1 MLIFRSSK
9 YFLEKSPFIFI
20 NLKQSKMKYVA
31 DLHIHSKFSRATSR
45 ETSFDSLAYW
55 AKIKGISVLATGDF
69 THPEWLFLAKEK
81 LEPAGNGFFR
91 VKNILPPENGYLQN
105 TEVSKED
112 VFFLLTAE
120 ISFIYS
126 KKGKVRK
133 IHILVLAPDFESV
146 DKLNSKLACIGNLR
160 SDGRPIL
167 GYDAKE
173 FVKIVANT
181 CPRCVVIPAHI
192 WTPWFSLFGANSGFD
207 TIEECFEE
215 TTPFIFALETGLS
228 SDPSMNWRLS
238 SLDNYTLVSNSD
250 AHSPSKI
257 GREANVFDTEPS
269 YDAMVDAIKSK
280 DPEKFLHT
288 VEFFPEE
295 GKYHYDGHRKCNVIF
310 SPQETIQH
318 KHVCP
323 RCGKKLTI
331 GVMHRVESLADR
343 EKGDYSPNRIP
354 YINLIPLN
362 EIVAQALSKTSECKS
377 VWDLYFKFIHEFGNE
392 HEILTKVPIQDM
404 ARLSP
409 EQVSIAVDRMRKGR
423 VKIIP
428 GHDGEF
434 GKIRLFDDDTVEE
447 EAQGQ
452 LKLF

>member
-1 MLIFRSSK
+1 
-9 YFLEKSPFIFI
+9 
-20 NLKQSKMKYVA
+20 MKYVA

-45 ETSFDSLAYW
+45 ETTLDTLAYW
-55 AKIKGISVLATGDF
+55 AKIKGISLLATGDF

-81 LEPAGNGFFR
+81 LEPEGNGFFR
-91 VKNILPPENGYLQN
+91 LKNILQPENGYLQSIDISPQD
-105 TEVSKED
+105 VS
-112 VFFLLTAE
+112 FILTAE

-133 IHILVLAPDFESV
+133 IHLLTLAPDFESV
-146 DKLNSKLACIGNLR
+146 DKINSKLSCIGNLR

-167 GYDAKE
+167 GMDAKD

-215 TTPFIFALETGLS
+215 MTPFIFALETGLS

-238 SLDNYTLVSNSD
+238 ALDKYALVSNSD

-257 GREANVFDTEPS
+257 GREANVFDTEFS
-269 YDAMVDAIKSK
+269 YDSMVDALKTKDLSK
-280 DPEKFLHT
+280 LLYT
-288 VEFFPEE
+288 IEFFPQE
-295 GKYHYDGHRKCNVIF
+295 GKYHFDGHRKCNVIF

-318 KHVCP
+318 KYICP
-323 RCGKKLTI
+323 RCGGKLTV
-331 GVMHRVESLADR
+331 GVMHRVESLSDR
-343 EKGDYSPNRIP
+343 EKGDLPHTRTP
-354 YINLIPLN
+354 FKHLIPLN
-362 EIVAQALSKTSECKS
+362 EIVAQALDKTSECKS
-377 VWDLYFKFIHEFGNE
+377 VWDLYFRFLHEFQNE
-392 HEILTKVPIQDM
+392 HKILTEVSIQQLS
-404 ARLSP
+404 RLSP
-409 EQVSIAVDRMRKGR
+409 ERVSVAVDRMRKGQ

-428 GHDGEF
+428 GHDGRF
-434 GKIRLFDDDTVEE
+434 GKINLFDEDKTEE